1 MQTQPNIYRDNISTK
16 YYSKH
21 YKRTD
26 IELTLK
32 NFLQNATVELSKI
45 NQFFNVEISLT
56 RNV

>member
-45 NQFFNVEISLT
+45 KPIF
-56 RNV
+56 